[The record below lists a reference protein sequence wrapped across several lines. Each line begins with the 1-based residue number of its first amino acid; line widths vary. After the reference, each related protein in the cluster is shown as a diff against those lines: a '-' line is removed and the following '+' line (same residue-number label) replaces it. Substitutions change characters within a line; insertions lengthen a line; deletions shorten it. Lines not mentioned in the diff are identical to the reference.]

1 MLEKFNWW
9 KKRSANGGSGLITSN
24 EFGVGSAS
32 WYFLKK
38 GQLMVLW
45 LDLDGGT
52 NLLDHTVLCF
62 LGGNK
67 TVRN

>member
-1 MLEKFNWW
+1 M
-9 KKRSANGGSGLITSN
+9 ITSN
-24 EFGVGSAS
+24 EFGVGSAN

-45 LDLDGGT
+45 LNLDGGT

-62 LGGNK
+62 LGANK
-67 TVRN
+67 MVRN